1 MSGEPAHAWKASRVV
16 TFTGPDGVR
25 HSFPADEAPT
35 GYSEACGTTARL
47 LVVDLRSV
55 VPCDPDGRTAMEGG
69 RVRLEWRP
77 ELLPA
82 VIGPDLRRLA
92 SESVP
97 QGFALVADGVA

>member
-1 MSGEPAHAWKASRVV
+1 MNGETAHDWQPDRVV
-16 TFTGPDGVR
+16 TLTGPDGIR
-25 HSFPADEAPT
+25 HSFPAQEAPA

-55 VPCDPDGRTAMEGG
+55 VPCDPDGLTAMQGG